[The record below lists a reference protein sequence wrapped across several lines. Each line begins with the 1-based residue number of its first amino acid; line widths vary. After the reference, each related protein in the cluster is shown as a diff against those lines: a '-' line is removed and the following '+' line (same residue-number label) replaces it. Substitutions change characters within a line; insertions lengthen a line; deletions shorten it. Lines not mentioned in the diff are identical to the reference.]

1 MEFGAAVEFGWAFA
15 VAREI
20 AAECGARRG
29 NGVGRDSG
37 VERAAVAMKMT
48 VAVAVMLQGRYYII
62 YVLNILFTR

>member
-1 MEFGAAVEFGWAFA
+1 M
-15 VAREI
+15 AREI